1 MPGLTITTD
10 LRPASA
16 TTSPVILNP
25 RRASVSS
32 RTSSPSRPPI
42 SPITP
47 TLESAELPGPGQT
60 SPALT
65 TTHST
70 MPDFAFGRPIFTH
83 TTQTDQVGVAPPP
96 AQPIDFDS
104 NPDVL
109 ALKSAISILQLQR
122 ARATADIQSLSRARD
137 AALANPDAFTADLA
151 AGRVRVDGD
160 RLFSGTRAAGDLAED
175 DPDSDS
181 TSDSESDFD
190 KDDDEVQKEE
200 EEGSTRQQVT
210 PESEPKTD
218 GGGAT
223 PPTNGAEPP
232 PRKSKKKKHKGKQNP
247 ADNTAATTTTTTQP
261 PPWQRL
267 PKPQSV
273 VRCPPVN
280 WAQYG
285 VVGDSLDKLHAE
297 QVAAPT
303 PGAPMVLGQGGT
315 YEFKAG
321 GSEQAG
327 AATGGEQPRRL
338 VGVAAPYNP
347 MRDKVEKKGKGGSRR

>member
-1 MPGLTITTD
+1 
-10 LRPASA
+10 
-16 TTSPVILNP
+16 
-25 RRASVSS
+25 
-32 RTSSPSRPPI
+32 
-42 SPITP
+42 
-47 TLESAELPGPGQT
+47 
-60 SPALT
+60 
-65 TTHST
+65 

-83 TTQTDQVGVAPPP
+83 TSQTDQVGVAPPP

-137 AALANPDAFTADLA
+137 AALAHPEEFTADLA

-160 RLFSGTRAAGDLAED
+160 ALFSGTRAAGDPADD

-181 TSDSESDFD
+181 TSESESDSD
-190 KDDDEVQKEE
+190 QDDDEQQEE
-200 EEGSTRQQVT
+200 VEDGSTRQQVT

-218 GGGAT
+218 GGGGAT
-223 PPTNGAEPP
+223 PLTNGAEPP
-232 PRKSKKKKHKGKQNP
+232 PSIKPKKHKGKQKP
-247 ADNTAATTTTTTQP
+247 AATTTTQP

-321 GSEQAG
+321 GGSDQVGAG
-327 AATGGEQPRRL
+327 AAASGEQPRRL

-347 MRDKVEKKGKGGSRR
+347 MRDKVEKKGRGGGKR